1 MRPIRSYVLRQGR
14 MTPAQREALDG
25 LWVRYGILSTD
36 TALDLDAIF
45 GRHAPRVL
53 EIGFGMGDALAAMAE
68 AQPEQ
73 DYLGVEVHRPGVG
86 SLLRQIEQRG
96 LSNVRVMCADA
107 VQVLE
112 QRITSSSLDAV
123 HVFFPDP
130 WPKRRH
136 HKRRLVQEQFVAL
149 IAQKLKPDGVFH
161 FATDWQEYAEQVLDV
176 MGNAPEFINAA
187 GSGNY
192 SPRPDYRPLTKFE
205 RRGQRLGHEVRDL
218 VFSKTP
224 SDIASCAP
232 RDSSDYPAGEV

>member
-1 MRPIRSYVLRQGR
+1 MQHAEKPLRTVRSYVLRQGR
-14 MTPAQREALDG
+14 MTPAQREALDT
-25 LWVRYGILSTD
+25 LWGRYGVNLADTD
-36 TALDLDAIF
+36 LDLDVLF
-45 GRHAPRVL
+45 GRHAPRAL

-68 AQPEQ
+68 AHPEQ
-73 DYLGVEVHRPGVG
+73 DYLGIEVHRPGVG

-112 QRITSSSLDAV
+112 QHITDRSLDAV
-123 HVFFPDP
+123 HLFFPDP

-149 IAQKLKPDGVFH
+149 IAKKLKPNGVFH

-187 GSGNY
+187 GNGNF
-192 SPRPDYRPLTKFE
+192 SPQPDYRPLTKFE
-205 RRGQRLGHEVRDL
+205 RRGQRLGHQVWDL
-218 VFSKTP
+218 VFYKRT
-224 SDIASCAP
+224 DLWQQT
-232 RDSSDYPAGEV
+232 